1 MNNEDEY
8 PWLFTQR
15 QRLTCDVKRL
25 IALIAYILSTDWH
38 MLTA

>member
-15 QRLTCDVKRL
+15 QRFTCDVKRL
-25 IALIAYILSTDWH
+25 IAYMLSTDWH